1 MSEQNKPSWEQETIQ
16 KVLLETIKEQ
26 RRARRWRIFFRLV
39 VIVVIVIGVWQA
51 LGNSDEL
58 DEGKKGP
65 QVAVVDFNGVIS
77 DETQNYKTVIKG
89 VTAALK
95 DKKTVAVIIRANSPG
110 GSPVYSD
117 IMNTELTRLRK
128 LYPNKPIDVVVEE
141 VCASGCYYASAA
153 ANKIYA
159 NPSSI
164 VGSIGVI
171 YTGFGAT
178 EAMKKLGVDSRLL
191 ISGKNKAMGY
201 PFLPENKEQTAM
213 QQQMLDEVHQL
224 FIDAV
229 KRGRGAKLVNDP
241 DLFSGRYWIGQDAL
255 KLGLIDGYGSV
266 ASVARDQYKSEN
278 LVDFTPA
285 QDPLDKLTKKLGVTM
300 VDSAKQAV
308 IGSGLSGNMN

>member
-39 VIVVIVIGVWQA
+39 VILVIVIGVWQA

-117 IMNTELTRLRK
+117 ILNTELTRLRK

-229 KRGRGAKLVNDP
+229 KRGRGAKLANDP

>member
-39 VIVVIVIGVWQA
+39 VIIVIVIGVWQA

-128 LYPNKPIDVVVEE
+128 LYPNKPIDIVVEE

-229 KRGRGAKLVNDP
+229 KRGRGAKLANDP

>member
-39 VIVVIVIGVWQA
+39 VIIVIVIGVWQA

-229 KRGRGAKLVNDP
+229 KRGRGAKLANDP